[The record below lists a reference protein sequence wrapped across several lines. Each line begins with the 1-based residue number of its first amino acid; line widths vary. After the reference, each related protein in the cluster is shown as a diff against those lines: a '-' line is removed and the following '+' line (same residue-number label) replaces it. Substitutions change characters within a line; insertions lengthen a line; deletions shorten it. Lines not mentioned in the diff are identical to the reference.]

1 MSYAILR
8 TKKLKSFGEI
18 GGSLA
23 HTYRTRETPN
33 ADPARLNA
41 NEHHGPEGPEAIQ
54 AAVKERLPAKRRS
67 DAVLCIEYFIGASPE
82 FFASGQDGTSYF
94 RAARSWLIERHG
106 AENVIST
113 HVHRDETS
121 PHLIA
126 YVVPLDGDRL
136 NAKKWLGGK
145 ARLSEM
151 QTDFAQAVGLGQGL
165 ERGEEGS
172 VAQHQ
177 TIKEYY
183 AKVQEAS
190 LAKPRANP
198 PVERLVIEKGMFTTT
213 LESDEQFARRVS
225 QATLAQVEPLIQR
238 GLQAQQLAKQER
250 AQAKRVGTLTRALRG
265 AEERIKA
272 LEAPFEGLSRE
283 DRHSLEKMIALA
295 ADKMR
300 QAARV
305 VTGWLRGMGQE
316 RPGGDWH
323 VDVEIKGTGELRR
336 VVSMKA
342 AIDLNAADAK
352 LGDLVEVSR
361 VGGRVL
367 QRDRDRE
374 PSR

>member
-23 HTYRTRETPN
+23 HTYRTRDTPN
-33 ADPARLNA
+33 ADPARLDA

-54 AAVKERLPAKRRS
+54 ATVKERLPAKRRS

-82 FFASGQDGTSYF
+82 FFTLGQDGASYF
-94 RAARSWLIERHG
+94 RAARAWLVDRHG

-121 PHLIA
+121 PHMIA

-151 QTDFAQAVGLGQGL
+151 QTDFAQSVGLAQGL

-177 TIKEYY
+177 TIKDYY
-183 AKVQEAS
+183 SKVREAS
-190 LAKPRANP
+190 LAKPPANP
-198 PVERLVIEKGMFTTT
+198 PVERLVIEKSMFTTT
-213 LESDEQFARRVS
+213 LENDEQFAKRVS
-225 QATLAQVEPLIQR
+225 QATLAQVEPLMQR
-238 GLQAQQLAKQER
+238 GLQAQHLAIQER
-250 AQAKRVGTLTRALRG
+250 AQAKRVGTLTRALKE

-272 LEAPFEGLSRE
+272 LESPFEGLSRE
-283 DRHSLEKMIALA
+283 DRLSLEKMIALA

-305 VTGWLRGMGQE
+305 VSGWFRGIGQD
-316 RPGGDWH
+316 RPGGDFH
-323 VDVEIKGTGELRR
+323 VEVEIKSSGEIRR
-336 VVSMKA
+336 VFSIKA
-342 AIDLNAADAK
+342 VVELNAADAK
-352 LGDLVEVSR
+352 PGDLVEVSR
-361 VGGRVL
+361 DGGRVL
-367 QRDRDRE
+367 QRGRD
-374 PSR
+374 PGLSR